1 MNMLAYAEKAP
12 LAEASWRATVE
23 QARAGALSLEDLIRA
38 TEALKAEPDGA
49 RMREL
54 FDTWLRHSAS
64 PHKFVAWFNYGVML
78 FAAGDRAAA
87 RHAYEQA
94 IQQKPDFI
102 QARLNLGTVSE
113 AEGDSA
119 KALAIWDAVTA
130 ESGVAPD
137 LRVLAL
143 NNIGRLRETL
153 RDYAAAEE
161 SLRQSLAINP
171 QQHDVIHHF
180 VHLRQK
186 QCKWPVLQPLPG
198 VSQSQMIRAMSPL
211 AMLAHTDDSALQ
223 LLAAENFVKRKLK
236 VSEGHLCAGKQYR
249 HPRVRIGYLSGDLC
263 AHAVGLLMPEVFE
276 YHDRERFDI
285 FVYDYSR
292 EVGPEIRQR
301 IRQASQHFRPVGQM
315 TDEQAAQLIAADE
328 IDILI
333 DMHGLSAGTRP
344 GIFALRPAPVQ
355 ATWLGYIGTTA
366 LPWIDYVIADR
377 FALPERLLP
386 LFSEKPLYVEPTF
399 LPSDSRRKVGKAVTR
414 KELGL
419 PEDRFIFASFN
430 NTYKL
435 NPAMF
440 SCWMEILKAV
450 DNSVLWTIDDN
461 PWATD
466 NLKREAAARG
476 VDPARLIFSPRVP
489 PEDYLARIPLA
500 DLFLDNHPY
509 NAGSTANDVLWMGLP
524 MLTLAGQSFVSRM
537 AGSLIRSA
545 GCDELIVD
553 NHAAYVQRAIELAAD
568 PAALQSLR
576 RRLADRRERH
586 DPKAFVRAL
595 EQQLLK
601 VQQGSLEAPAS
612 VDAWPVPQMPAPV
625 GMPMPELYQ
634 IAYSDKTM
642 AAVRAPFRPLDN
654 LANPRADWQEYW
666 PIRNFL
672 LSAQLDEDRLY
683 GFFSPR
689 FQEKT
694 GLDAMQLQQFV
705 LTRGPQAD
713 VITFSPQPDMGAFFL
728 NVFEQ
733 NELFDPGFMQAAQAF
748 VDSVGLKVDL
758 KALIMDSRTTVFSNY
773 IVAKPRFW
781 RAWLDLN
788 EKLFA
793 LCEAGED
800 SELRRA
806 VLMPTNYRNVQR
818 KVFLMERIASLI
830 LATDSSYRIV
840 PYNTFQC
847 AWSATNLGQLKA
859 EAIVSDALKTAKLVT
874 GHDSYLLE
882 FARIRASIKAGS
894 SQ

>member
-1 MNMLAYAEKAP
+1 MNMLAHAEKTP
-12 LAEASWRATVE
+12 LVEASWRATLE
-23 QARAGALSLEDLIRA
+23 QARSGAMTLEGLIRT
-38 TEALKAEPDGA
+38 TESLKAELEGA
-49 RMREL
+49 RVREI
-54 FDTWLRHSAS
+54 FDTWLQYSDS

-78 FAAGDRAAA
+78 FAVGDRSGA
-87 RHAYEQA
+87 RRAYEQA
-94 IQQKPDFI
+94 VQLKPDFI

-119 KALAIWDAVTA
+119 AALAIWTEIVN
-130 ESGVAPD
+130 ESGVASD
-137 LRVLAL
+137 LMVLAL
-143 NNIGRLRETL
+143 NNIGRLKETL
-153 RDYAAAEE
+153 RDYDEAEAALRK
-161 SLRQSLAINP
+161 SLLINP
-171 QQHDVIHHF
+171 QQQDVIHHF
-180 VHLRQK
+180 LHLRQK

-198 VSQSQMIRAMSPL
+198 ISQSQMIRAMSPL
-211 AMLAHTDDSALQ
+211 SMLAHTDDSALQ
-223 LLAAENFVKRKLK
+223 LLAAENFVRRKLK
-236 VSEGHLCAGKQYR
+236 VTEGHLCAGKQYR
-249 HPRVRIGYLSGDLC
+249 HSRLRIGYLSGDLC

-276 YHDRERFDI
+276 HHDRDRFEI

-301 IRQASQHFRPVGQM
+301 IREASQHFRPVGQM
-315 TDEQAAQLIAADE
+315 SDEQAARLIAADE

-344 GIFALRPAPVQ
+344 GIFALRPAPIQ

-386 LFSEKPLYVEPTF
+386 LFSEKPLYVDPTF
-399 LPSDSRRKVGKAVTR
+399 LPSDSRRKVGRSVSR
-414 KELGL
+414 KDLGL
-419 PEDRFIFASFN
+419 PEDKFIFASFN

-440 SCWMEILKAV
+440 SSWMEILKSV

-461 PWATD
+461 PWATE
-466 NLKREAAARG
+466 NLKHEAAVRG
-476 VDPARLIFSPRVP
+476 IDPLRLIFSPRVP

-553 NHAAYVQRAIELAAD
+553 NHAAYVQRAIALAGD
-568 PAALQSLR
+568 PVILKDIR
-576 RRLADRRERH
+576 RRLAARREHH
-586 DPKAFVRAL
+586 DPRAFVQAL

-601 VQQGSLEAPAS
+601 VQQGRIEQTTA
-612 VDAWPVPQMPAPV
+612 VDALPATRMPELA
-625 GMPMPELYQ
+625 GMPMPEIYQ
-634 IAYSDKTM
+634 IAYSDHTL

-654 LANPRADWQEYW
+654 LVNPRADWQEYW

-672 LSAQLDEDRLY
+672 LSKPLDDDRFY

-705 LTRGPQAD
+705 LDHGAQAD
-713 VITFSPQPDMGAFFL
+713 VVTFSPQPDMGAFFL

-733 NELFDPGFMQAAQAF
+733 NELFDPGFMQTAQSF
-748 VDSVGLKVDL
+748 VRSVGLHVDL
-758 KALIMDSRTTVFSNY
+758 STLIMDSRTTVFSNY

-781 RAWLDLN
+781 RAWLALN

-793 LCEAGED
+793 LCESGED
-800 SELRRA
+800 SELRRS
-806 VLMPTNYRNVQR
+806 VLIPTNYRSVQR

-830 LATDSSYRIV
+830 LALDSSYRIV
-840 PYNTFQC
+840 PYNTFRC
-847 AWSATNLGQLKA
+847 AWSATNLGQMKS
-859 EAIVSDALKTAKLVT
+859 EAVVSDALKTAKLVT
-874 GHDSYLLE
+874 GHDSYLAE
-882 FARIRASIKAGS
+882 FVRIRASIKAGS
-894 SQ
+894 FQ

>member
-1 MNMLAYAEKAP
+1 MNMLAHAEKAP
-12 LAEASWRATVE
+12 LDEADWRATVA
-23 QARAGALSLEDLIRA
+23 QARRGEMTLEGLIRT
-38 TEALKAEPDGA
+38 TEALKAGLDAA
-49 RMREL
+49 RLREL
-54 FDTWLRHSAS
+54 FDTWLKHSDS

-78 FAAGDRAAA
+78 FAAGDRVAA
-87 RHAYEQA
+87 RAAYNEA
-94 IQQKPDFI
+94 VKLKPDFI

-119 KALAIWDAVTA
+119 TALAVWTAVTA
-130 ESGVAPD
+130 EAGVPAD
-137 LRVLAL
+137 LLVLAL

-153 RDYAAAEE
+153 RDYAEAEE

-236 VSEGHLCAGKQYR
+236 VTEGHLCAGKQYH

-276 YHDRERFDI
+276 HHDRERFDI

-301 IRQASQHFRPVGQM
+301 IRQASQHFRPVGQL

-344 GIFALRPAPVQ
+344 GIFGLRPAPVQ

-399 LPSDSRRKVGKAVTR
+399 LPSDSQRKVGRAVTR

-419 PEDRFIFASFN
+419 PEDQFIFASFN

-440 SCWMEILKAV
+440 SCWMEILKSV
-450 DNSVLWTIDDN
+450 DNSVLWMVDDN

-553 NHAAYVQRAIELAAD
+553 NHESYVQRAIALAGD
-568 PAALQSLR
+568 PAALQRIR
-576 RRLADRRERH
+576 RRLADRREHH

-601 VQQGSLEAPAS
+601 VQQGTLEEPAVS
-612 VDAWPVPQMPAPV
+612 DRMPAARMPEPV
-625 GMPMPELYQ
+625 GMAMPELYQ
-634 IAYSDKTM
+634 IAYSKETL

-672 LSAQLDEDRLY
+672 LSTTLDDERMY

-694 GLDAMQLQQFV
+694 GLDAIQLQQFV
-705 LTRGPQAD
+705 LAHGPQAD
-713 VITFSPQPDMGAFFL
+713 VITFSPQADMGAFFL

-733 NELFDPGFMQAAQAF
+733 NELFDPGFMSLAEAF
-748 VDSVGLKVDL
+748 VKHIGLKVDL
-758 KALIMDSRTTVFSNY
+758 KTLIMDSRTTVFSNY

-793 LCEAGED
+793 LCEHGED
-800 SELRRA
+800 GELRRSA
-806 VLMPTNYRNVQR
+806 LAPTNYRSVQR
-818 KVFLMERIASLI
+818 KVFLMERIASLV
-830 LATDSSYRIV
+830 LALDSSYRIV
-840 PYNTFQC
+840 PYNTFLC
-847 AWSATNLGQLKA
+847 AWSATNLGQMKA

-874 GHDSYLLE
+874 GHDSYLTE
-882 FARIRASIKAGS
+882 FARIRASITAHSAK
-894 SQ
+894 